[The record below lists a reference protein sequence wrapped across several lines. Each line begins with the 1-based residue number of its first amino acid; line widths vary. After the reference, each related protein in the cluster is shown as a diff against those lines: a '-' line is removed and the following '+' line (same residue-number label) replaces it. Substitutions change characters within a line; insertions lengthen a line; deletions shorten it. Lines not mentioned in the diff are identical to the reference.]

1 MLVCK
6 ENKAMK
12 ATLFAAAFLT
22 ILSTASFAQ
31 NAVNSDTASITH
43 AQAKE
48 LVRTAKTPEDYLT
61 LRNYY
66 ARVAQV
72 ESLKAA
78 EEKAEWNR
86 RAANP
91 LIYARKYPSPVDS
104 AHYLYDS
111 YSENAKTSAAE
122 ARRYEQLAMGAKNNN

>member
-1 MLVCK
+1 
-6 ENKAMK
+6 MK
-12 ATLFAAAFLT
+12 ATLFATAFLI
-22 ILSTASFAQ
+22 ILSTVSFAQ
-31 NAVNSDTASITH
+31 NAVNSDAVNMTH
-43 AQAKE
+43 AQAKA
-48 LVRTAKTPEDYLT
+48 LVRTAKTPEDYLA

-66 ARVAQV
+66 AHVAQV

-78 EEKAEWNR
+78 GEKAEWNR

-111 YSENAKTSAAE
+111 YSENAKISASE
-122 ARRYEQLAMGAKNNN
+122 AKRYEQLAMGAKNNN